1 MPEWKVNLESVDAA
15 RMHACATSYAAAD
28 NSTGRRARLLLIVL
42 VVIAG
47 RGSPKIRR
55 WRIFHPLIEPT

>member
-28 NSTGRRARLLLIVL
+28 NSTGRRARYS
-42 VVIAG
+42 
-47 RGSPKIRR
+47 RD
-55 WRIFHPLIEPT
+55 EPVDDKGPGGA